1 MERSCE
7 ILEKYYLLGEN
18 DIEDKGATFSDIR
31 GQYADALTK
40 IGTIQ
45 YQLSFYQEAQKSV
58 ERCLAIQEEW
68 YSSDHP
74 EISGTLR
81 VLSRW
86 HLERG
91 DYKLAK
97 PLVVRAITIDE
108 NYYGRNHSLTAISLS
123 MLASILKNEKK
134 LQESIDLYKEA
145 IEILNGTLGKGH
157 RTTSI
162 VLGHLASCYRAKGE
176 GSNAIKFLR
185 KSFKSISLEV
195 SRNLP
200 LMTGAERFQYLDMQ
214 RGPEPLLLNLVALQG
229 NGPKREE

>member
-1 MERSCE
+1 
-7 ILEKYYLLGEN
+7 
-18 DIEDKGATFSDIR
+18 
-31 GQYADALTK
+31 
-40 IGTIQ
+40 
-45 YQLSFYQEAQKSV
+45 
-58 ERCLAIQEEW
+58 
-68 YSSDHP
+68 
-74 EISGTLR
+74 
-81 VLSRW
+81 
-86 HLERG
+86 
-91 DYKLAK
+91 
-97 PLVVRAITIDE
+97 
-108 NYYGRNHSLTAISLS
+108 

-162 VLGHLASCYRAKGE
+162 ILGHLASCYRAKGE

-200 LMTGAERFQYLDMQ
+200 LMTEAERFQYLDMQ